1 MKRRDLLVA
10 LVTPTIAGGCVQ
22 PVAPVLR
29 PPPGGPTADAMYPPI
44 GARWKLRTTE
54 RELLRETVVDR
65 DFTAV
70 PADLNGVRGY
80 GLASPGRVRVLNA
93 ATFNT
98 IGSTENGR
106 VATVA
111 SPEVGPFSWPL
122 WVGKSW
128 DTTYTFTDFIYGQHW
143 PVARSHATI
152 TAFENVTVPAGTFS
166 AFRIE
171 QETGIGSE
179 SSGGFRTQ
187 GVPGIGAW
195 ETWWYAPGPKII
207 VKNMIV
213 RRGSNYRGGARITS
227 DLLTVPV

>member
-1 MKRRDLLVA
+1 
-10 LVTPTIAGGCVQ
+10 
-22 PVAPVLR
+22 VLG
-29 PPPGGPTADAMYPPI
+29 PPPGGPIAEATYPPP

-54 RELLRETVVDR
+54 RTLFRETVLDR

-70 PADLNGVRGY
+70 PAELNGVRGY
-80 GLASPGRVRVLNA
+80 GLASPGHVRVLNA

-98 IGSTENGR
+98 IGSTENGK

-111 SPEVGPFSWPL
+111 SPEIGPFSWPL

-128 DTTYTFTDFIYGQHW
+128 DTTYTFTDFVYGQHW
-143 PVARSHATI
+143 PVARSHATV
-152 TAFENVTVPAGTFS
+152 TAFEDVTVPAGTFK

-179 SSGGFRTQ
+179 SSGGFRTM
-187 GVPGIGAW
+187 GVLGIGAY

-207 VKNMIV
+207 VKNVIR
-213 RRGSNYRGGARITS
+213 RRGSNYRGSGVVTS
-227 DLLTVPV
+227 HLLTVPA